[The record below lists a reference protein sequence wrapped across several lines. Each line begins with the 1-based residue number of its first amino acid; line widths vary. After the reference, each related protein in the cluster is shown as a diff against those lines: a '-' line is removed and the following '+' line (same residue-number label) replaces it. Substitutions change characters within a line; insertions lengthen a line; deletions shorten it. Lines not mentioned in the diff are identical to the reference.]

1 MTALIVLRKLSL
13 IAVFSSLVALLAGCV
28 SPSDLRTNTPTISA
42 TTKKDPKKYALCVFP
57 QWQDARSEATMSET
71 ENGYRL
77 VIGAMQL
84 TDELLEIKK
93 TPAGSAVAFYQR
105 VAWMPG
111 VGRTAIEAAVR
122 NCL

>member
-1 MTALIVLRKLSL
+1 MRIL
-13 IAVFSSLVALLAGCV
+13 IAAVAVAMLAGCV
-28 SPSDLRTNTPTISA
+28 SPSDLRTNTPTVSA
-42 TTKKDPKKYALCVFP
+42 TTKKEPKKYALCVFP

-71 ENGYRL
+71 ESGYRL

-93 TPAGSAVAFYQR
+93 TPTGSSVALYQR

>member
-1 MTALIVLRKLSL
+1 MRIL
-13 IAVFSSLVALLAGCV
+13 IAAVAVAMLAGCV
-28 SPSDLRTNTPTISA
+28 SPSDLRTNTPTVSA
-42 TTKKDPKKYALCVFP
+42 TTKKEPKKYALCVFP
-57 QWQDARSEATMSET
+57 HWQDARSEATMSET

-84 TDELLEIKK
+84 TDELLEINK
-93 TPAGSAVAFYQR
+93 TSSGSSVVFYQR
-105 VAWMPG
+105 SAWAPG